1 LRQAPKFREEFSPSS
16 GHSAPVGDLRFRAL
30 LGDDEWLSLPAAV
43 RARFSKRLGAGETAV
58 YVGRVTEIA
67 MNRAGR
73 MLVQLARSIGG
84 PFPTSLD
91 TGTASVVTV
100 TENAGTGGQTW
111 TRLYARRKG
120 VPQVIHS
127 TKLFAGPTGLEEHVG
142 GGIFMRLKVRAQDGR
157 LVFHSRDY
165 FWSVLGLRIALP
177 RFLTPGALTV
187 THTDL
192 GEGCFTF
199 ALDVEHPVLGT
210 LIHQCVAFR
219 ESKP

>member
-1 LRQAPKFREEFSPSS
+1 MGLALKRHEEFSLP
-16 GHSAPVGDLRFRAL
+16 PLGDLRFRAL
-30 LGDDEWLSLPAAV
+30 LSDEDWFSLPPAV
-43 RARFSKRLGAGETAV
+43 RARFSKRLGAGETAI
-58 YVGRVTEIA
+58 YVGRVSEIE

-73 MLVQLARSIGG
+73 VLVQLARLIGG

-100 TENAGTGGQTW
+100 TEDAATHGQTW
-111 TRLYARRKG
+111 TRLYARKKG

-142 GGIFMRLKVRAQDGR
+142 GGVFMRLKVRAEDGK
-157 LVFHSRDY
+157 LVFRSRDY
-165 FWSVLGLRIALP
+165 FWSIGRLRIALP

-192 GEGCFTF
+192 GEGWFTF
-199 ALDVEHPVLGT
+199 TLDIEHPILGT
-210 LIHQCVAFR
+210 LIHQCVTFQ
-219 ESKP
+219 ESKA